1 MTKKHI
7 HTYFQ
12 NQMAAFEDNLIMSAF
27 MSEKSIHQLRLSI
40 KKLRTL
46 MDLVQEYLS
55 CQEKFQYQFKGLAS
69 IFKSLGAI
77 RDNRNK
83 AKMIQYYF
91 SNEVELKEKLMYDL
105 NEKWMQSK
113 EKYKGKF
120 LDFSL
125 ESFYRFKTEF
135 GYYLKTQSKP
145 IDNRMVFKDR
155 HERIIGLMNGNNL
168 RGNLHKIRSLVKKLL
183 FQLQISKT
191 KQIAFNGNTYV
202 TKDLA
207 SLGEL
212 IGQWHDYELL
222 INLYKEVKDEVHEA
236 TTNEYASIVQKS
248 DELFDYVSD
257 KVLLQFKFK

>member
-7 HTYFQ
+7 HTYFLD
-12 NQMAAFEDNLIMSAF
+12 QMVAFEDNLIMSAF
-27 MSEKSIHQLRLSI
+27 MGEKAIHQLRLSI

-46 MDLVQEYLS
+46 MDLIQEFLTYP
-55 CQEKFQYQFKGLAS
+55 EEYGYQFKRLTS

-83 AKMIQYYF
+83 AKMIEYYF
-91 SNEVELKEKLMYDL
+91 SNEVELKEKLIYDL
-105 NEKWMQSK
+105 NEKWKQSK
-113 EKYKGKF
+113 EMYMGKYIE
-120 LDFSL
+120 FSL
-125 ESFYRFKTEF
+125 ESFFRFKTEF

-145 IDNRMVFKDR
+145 INDHTVFKDR
-155 HERIIGLMNGNNL
+155 HDQIIDLINRNNL
-168 RGNLHKIRSLVKKLL
+168 RGNLHKIRSFVKELL
-183 FQLQISKT
+183 FLLQISNAK
-191 KQIAFNGNTYV
+191 KIAFNGNTYV

-222 INLYKEVKDEVHEA
+222 INLYKEVKDELHKA
-236 TTNEYASIVQKS
+236 TTNEYGSIVQKS

-257 KVLLQFKFK
+257 KLLLQFKSK

>member
-12 NQMAAFEDNLIMSAF
+12 DQMAAFEDNLIKSAF
-27 MSEKSIHQLRLSI
+27 MSEKAIHQLRLSI
-40 KKLRTL
+40 KKLKTL
-46 MDLVQEYLS
+46 MGLIQEFSPYP
-55 CQEKFQYQFKGLAS
+55 EKFQYQFKRITS

-83 AKMIQYYF
+83 AKMIEYYF

-105 NEKWMQSK
+105 NEKWMRSK
-113 EKYKGKF
+113 EKYIGKYRE
-120 LDFSL
+120 FSL
-125 ESFYRFKTEF
+125 ESFFRFKTEF

-145 IDNRMVFKDR
+145 INDHTVFKDR
-155 HERIIGLMNGNNL
+155 HDQIIGLMNRNNL
-168 RGNLHKIRSLVKKLL
+168 RGNLHKIRSLVKELL
-183 FQLQISKT
+183 FLLQISNAK
-191 KQIAFNGNTYV
+191 KIAFNGNTYV

-222 INLYKEVKDEVHEA
+222 IKLYKEVKDELHEA
-236 TTNEYASIVQKS
+236 TTNEYVSIVQKS
-248 DELFDYVSD
+248 DELFDFVSN
-257 KVLLQFKFK
+257 KLLLQFKFK